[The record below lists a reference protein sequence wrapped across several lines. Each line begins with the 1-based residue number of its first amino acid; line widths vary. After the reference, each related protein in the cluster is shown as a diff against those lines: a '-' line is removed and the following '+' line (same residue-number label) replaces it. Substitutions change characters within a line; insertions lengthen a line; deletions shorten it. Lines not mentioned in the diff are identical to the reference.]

1 MPTRH
6 AAPPATAA
14 ATPAPDR
21 APDPT
26 PDSAPD
32 TATQRVYSGIYRAL
46 VEHRLA
52 PGTRLREQELAQ
64 SFGVSRTVVRQAL
77 QRLAADQVIAL
88 EHNKGA
94 TVPQPDRAQAAQV
107 FEARQV
113 LEGEIA
119 RRLAGQLKPEQLA
132 QLRALVAA
140 EQAAQARGDKASAV
154 RLSGQ
159 FHRELAV
166 LAGNPLFVRWLD
178 ELLPL
183 TSLLILQYQQS
194 GHPGC
199 NTHRHDGLIFA
210 LAWGS
215 PASAATEMRRHLQ
228 ELARSLREGPAPA
241 STPLRDVFA
250 AYREAGAAA
259 A

>member
-1 MPTRH
+1 MPRRRPD
-6 AAPPATAA
+6 APT
-14 ATPAPDR
+14 T
-21 APDPT
+21 
-26 PDSAPD
+26 PD
-32 TATQRVYSGIYRAL
+32 TATQRVYDGIYGAV

-52 PGTRLREQELAQ
+52 PGTRLREQELAE

-94 TVPQPDRAQAAQV
+94 TVPQPDRARAQQV

-119 RRLAGQLKPEQLA
+119 RRIAGQLSAAQLDG
-132 QLRALVAA
+132 LRALVAA
-140 EQAAQARGDKASAV
+140 EQAAQVRGDKASAV

-166 LAGNPLFVRWLD
+166 LAGNPIFVRWID
-178 ELLPL
+178 ELLPQ
-183 TSLLILQYQQS
+183 TSLLILQYQRS

-199 NTHRHDGLIFA
+199 ITHRHDELIAA
-210 LAWGS
+210 LASGT
-215 PASAATEMRRHLQ
+215 PTRAAGEMRRHLQ
-228 ELARSLREGPAPA
+228 ELARSLRDSPAPA
-241 STPLRDVFA
+241 AAPLRDLFA
-250 AYREAGAAA
+250 AYREA
-259 A
+259 